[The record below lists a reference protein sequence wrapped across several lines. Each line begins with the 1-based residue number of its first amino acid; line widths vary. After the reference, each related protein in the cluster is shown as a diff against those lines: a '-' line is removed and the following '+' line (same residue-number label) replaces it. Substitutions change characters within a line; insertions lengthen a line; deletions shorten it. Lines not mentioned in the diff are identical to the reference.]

1 MALIRAVN
9 AQTILSLNLRRLRVE
24 RGLSQERLAFEA
36 KIDRSYVGRIERG
49 TENVTI
55 ATIEAMASALGVGI
69 DVLFKPVDPAD
80 AKPSSLRAGRKPKV
94 S

>member
-1 MALIRAVN
+1 MALIGAVN
-9 AQTILSLNLRRLRVE
+9 AQTILSLNLRRLRVA

-55 ATIEAMASALGVGI
+55 ATIEAMAMALGVGI
-69 DVLFKPVDPAD
+69 DALFKPVDPAD
-80 AKPSSLRAGRKPKV
+80 AQPSSLRAGRKPKV

>member
-1 MALIRAVN
+1 MALIRAVD
-9 AQTILSLNLRRLRVE
+9 AQTILSLNLQRLRVA

-55 ATIEAMASALGVGI
+55 ATIEAMAMALGVGI
-69 DVLFKPVDPAD
+69 DALFKPVDPVD

-94 S
+94 T